1 MSGYYAR
8 HSRSRKG
15 PHPFAR
21 IIWGS
26 TFPFSKDI
34 LDHWPP
40 IAYLTMRMLVATLLL
55 AALFRRQLSAARGAE
70 WRAGATLGALMGVGL
85 AGQTIGQV
93 YTTAAKSAF
102 VTGLTTPLVPFVAY
116 LLFRARPNLENLL
129 GVALASAGG
138 MLILAPQGEA
148 GANAGD
154 VITLFC
160 TLVFAAHITL
170 MSVYARRH
178 DVRQLTVIQIAAV
191 AALLC
196 VFWLVLHAGA
206 GLRGTTE
213 GLPVAFAREFQPL
226 VWEAGVAWRF
236 AYMILVAT
244 VLNFLMWTWA
254 QGRMSA
260 THAAI
265 IFSLEPVFAT
275 LFAVWMRGA
284 GEWTGGRANLGAL
297 LILAGIIVSE
307 LRLGQRRE
315 AGGAEG
321 GRETAG
327 G

>member
-1 MSGYYAR
+1 MKLRADLGAD
-8 HSRSRKG
+8 
-15 PHPFAR
+15 AVLVLTT

-26 TFPFSKDI
+26 TFPLSKDI

-40 IAYLTMRMLVATLLL
+40 VSYLTVRMLAAALLL
-55 AALFRRQLSAARGAE
+55 AALFRRQLSAARRAE
-70 WRAGATLGALMGVGL
+70 WRAGATLGALMGLGL

-138 MLILAPQGEA
+138 VLILAPQGEA

-154 VITLFC
+154 IITLFC
-160 TLVFAAHITL
+160 TVVFAAHITL
-170 MSVYARRH
+170 MSAYARRH
-178 DVRQLTVIQIAAV
+178 DVRQLTVVQIATV

-196 VFWLVLHAGA
+196 AFWLVLHAGA
-206 GLRGTTE
+206 AWRGTTE
-213 GLPVAFAREFQPL
+213 GLPVAFAHDFRPL
-226 VWEAGVAWRF
+226 VWEAGLAWRF
-236 AYMILVAT
+236 AYMVLVAT

-275 LFAVWMRGA
+275 AFAVWLRGA
-284 GEWTGGRANLGAL
+284 GEWTGGRANVGAL

-307 LRLGQRRE
+307 VRLGKKGE
-315 AGGAEG
+315 AGGAEDERGTTG
-321 GRETAG
+321 G
-327 G
+327 